1 MELRPYRSSQKTLI
15 FSTWN
20 FCTTGEK
27 SKCLW
32 LLNGLVWTWFWWT
45 KLLRGPGSTSTE
57 AKINTPKG
65 IRQPQVDVPTTR
77 VTTTTRQALLLRLSN
92 VDPRCC
98 ACAVTS
104 GQRFQVSEP
113 PNLRNSWKQ
122 NLWLQKTEIMRA
134 NAWKEP
140 IKSEKHLIISYPWIH
155 TQKIK
160 WSQIFIYTEPRT
172 KTQLRLRWL
181 AFFSWMFLS
190 STLQS
195 LQCWFLLALFVECS
209 YPDSDVFTS
218 QKIPWG
224 PLFFELS
231 ARKFMISWSKVSN

>member
-27 SKCLW
+27 SKYLW
-32 LLNGLVWTWFWWT
+32 LLHFSKHLFNGLVWTWFWWT

-155 TQKIK
+155 TQKIEA
-160 WSQIFIYTEPRT
+160 SQIFIYTEPWT
-172 KTQLRLRWL
+172 KTQLRLITVTRV
-181 AFFSWMFLS
+181 FFL
-190 STLQS
+190 
-195 LQCWFLLALFVECS
+195 
-209 YPDSDVFTS
+209 DVFFINSPKPAMLISPRTFRWV
-218 QKIPWG
+218 QLPWQWCFHIPKNTMG
-224 PLFFELS
+224 PAIL
-231 ARKFMISWSKVSN
+231 RT